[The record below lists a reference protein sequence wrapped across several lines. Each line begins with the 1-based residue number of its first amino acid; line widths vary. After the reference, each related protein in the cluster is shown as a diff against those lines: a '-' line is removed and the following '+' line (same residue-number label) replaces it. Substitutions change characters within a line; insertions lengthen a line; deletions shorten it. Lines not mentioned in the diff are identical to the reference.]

1 MADTSLAL
9 AQAQRQARVLDY
21 SMTSSSSSGDNVLPD
36 AAYGPPNTKNANG
49 DTNVSVIV
57 NTDVTNFSLS
67 SSLGDDPTAA
77 AEVLLSNQFT
87 TNRRKRI
94 PQLVSA
100 FKERRGEDNVP
111 IYQFEYTVD
120 RGEKARPLRAISVG
134 PVV

>member
-1 MADTSLAL
+1 MH
-9 AQAQRQARVLDY
+9 
-21 SMTSSSSSGDNVLPD
+21 
-36 AAYGPPNTKNANG
+36 GPPNTKNANG

-67 SSLGDDPTAA
+67 SSLGDDPTTA
-77 AEVLLSNQFT
+77 AEQSIYKY
-87 TNRRKRI
+87 RRKRI

-120 RGEKARPLRAISVG
+120 RGEKARPLRAISVVAG
-134 PVV
+134 SVDGRAFVTLTVVSTNDEWEKPSANERLRRVAESFKLV